1 MKKELLLTAMI
12 TASITTTGFAAS
24 NLDISATTAAP
35 LSMKNSIAYG
45 GDNKVEQGMFSP
57 VKIYCLVATRIPFD
71 LPLMILSPLVLI
83 ILYLAQGVS

>member
-12 TASITTTGFAAS
+12 TAGITTTAFAAS

-45 GDNKVEQGMFSP
+45 GNNKVENGMS
-57 VKIYCLVATRIPFD
+57 L
-71 LPLMILSPLVLI
+71 L
-83 ILYLAQGVS
+83 